1 MLERFFDLP
10 FPQRLLS
17 YGLLAIIIVG
27 SYWYFL
33 HAPVA
38 NQIVEQE
45 TKQQELETEQT
56 KLSTAIKDRAALRE
70 ALTEV
75 EAQLKEATLQLPE
88 EKEIP
93 ELLRQVSNLGRDS
106 GLEIT
111 LFRQK
116 GETLKDLHAEVPV
129 EMAVRG
135 SYHQVALFFEK
146 VRELNRIVN
155 IGDIS
160 MKDPEM
166 RDGRLQIDAAFSATT
181 YRFLTEEEQARIA
194 KEKEEAQKKSK
205 GKK

>member
-1 MLERFFDLP
+1 
-10 FPQRLLS
+10 
-17 YGLLAIIIVG
+17 
-27 SYWYFL
+27 
-33 HAPVA
+33 
-38 NQIVEQE
+38 
-45 TKQQELETEQT
+45 
-56 KLSTAIKDRAALRE
+56 
-70 ALTEV
+70 
-75 EAQLKEATLQLPE
+75 
-88 EKEIP
+88 
-93 ELLRQVSNLGRDS
+93 
-106 GLEIT
+106 LEIT